1 MVEVGKGLW
10 RSLFPTSLLKQG
22 HIEQVAQDNV
32 LPGHLGTFAID
43 VFAYFSEI
51 FWEQGFAS
59 VVSHQC
65 MRADFS

>member
-10 RSLFPTSLLKQG
+10 RSSFPTSLLKQ
-22 HIEQVAQDNV
+22 VAQDSV
-32 LPGHLGTFAID
+32 LPGQLGTSAID

-51 FWEQGFAS
+51 FLEQGFAS